1 MPSFLDSLA
10 IFFIII
16 MGYSGY
22 KKGFIEE
29 FGRTLSL
36 IFAVFLSMSKSTSL
50 SNYLTTTFNY
60 ESTFILPLSYMI
72 LVIISICIGRVITKF
87 AHIAFLSVEN
97 RIMNHIMGS
106 LFGMIKGGISL
117 IMFFWFI
124 SILPLQKWTNIMNE
138 TSKLIN
144 YSNVVRTSVISF
156 FNWDDP
162 VSLESPILKISY
174 NHNAS
179 NTSRHCRFSSRNI

>member
-10 IFFIII
+10 IFFIIT

-29 FGRTLSL
+29 FGRTLSMV
-36 IFAVFLSMSKSTSL
+36 FAVFLSMSKSTSL
-50 SNYLTTTFNY
+50 SNYLAITFNY
-60 ESTFILPLSYMI
+60 ESTFLLPLSYMV

-97 RIMNHIMGS
+97 RIMNHIMGY
-106 LFGMIKGGISL
+106 LFGMIKGAISL
-117 IMFFWFI
+117 TIFLWFI
-124 SILPLQKWTNIMNE
+124 SILPLQKWTDIMKE
-138 TSKLIN
+138 SSKLIN
-144 YSNVVRTSVISF
+144 YSNLVRTSVISF

-162 VSLESPILKISY
+162 VSLGESYVKDIIQP
-174 NHNAS
+174 
-179 NTSRHCRFSSRNI
+179 

>member
-1 MPSFLDSLA
+1 MLSFLDSLA
-10 IFFIII
+10 ILFIII

-29 FGRTLSL
+29 FGRTVSL
-36 IFAVFLSMSKSTSL
+36 VFAVFLSMSKSTSL
-50 SNYLTTTFNY
+50 SNYLATTLNND
-60 ESTFILPLSYMI
+60 SIFILPLSYLI
-72 LVIISICIGRVITKF
+72 LVIISIYVGRIITKF

-97 RIMNHIMGS
+97 RAMNHIMGS

-117 IMFFWFI
+117 ILFFWFI
-124 SILPLQKWTNIMNE
+124 SILPLKKWTNIMSK

-144 YSNVVRTSVISF
+144 YSNVIRTSVISF

-162 VSLESPILKISY
+162 VSLGESYIKDIVQP
-174 NHNAS
+174 
-179 NTSRHCRFSSRNI
+179 

>member
-1 MPSFLDSLA
+1 MLSFLDSLA
-10 IFFIII
+10 ILFIII

-29 FGRTLSL
+29 FGRTVSL
-36 IFAVFLSMSKSTSL
+36 VFAVFLSMSKSTSL
-50 SNYLTTTFNY
+50 SKYLTTTFNY
-60 ESTFILPLSYMI
+60 ESTYILALSYLV
-72 LVIISICIGRVITKF
+72 LVIISIFFGRIITKF

-117 IMFFWFI
+117 IIFFWFI

-138 TSKLIN
+138 SSILIN
-144 YSNVVRTSVISF
+144 YSNVIRISVISF
-156 FNWDDP
+156 FNWEDP
-162 VSLESPILKISY
+162 VSLGESYIRDIIQP
-174 NHNAS
+174 
-179 NTSRHCRFSSRNI
+179 

>member
-1 MPSFLDSLA
+1 MPPFIDSLA

-22 KKGFIEE
+22 KKGLIEE

-36 IFAVFLSMSKSTSL
+36 IFAVIFSLSKSTAL
-50 SNYLTTTFNY
+50 SNYLTIVFNY
-60 ESTFILPLSYMI
+60 ESTFILPCSYMI
-72 LVIISICIGRVITKF
+72 LVIISICIGRAITKF

-106 LFGMIKGGISL
+106 LFGMIKGGIGL
-117 IMFFWFI
+117 MIFLWLI
-124 SILPLQKWTNIMNE
+124 SILPLQKWTNVMSE
-138 TSKLIN
+138 TSNLIN
-144 YSNVVRTSVISF
+144 YSNAVRTSIISF

-162 VSLESPILKISY
+162 VSLGESYIKDITQP
-174 NHNAS
+174 
-179 NTSRHCRFSSRNI
+179 

>member
-10 IFFIII
+10 IFFIIT

-22 KKGFIEE
+22 KKGLIEE

-36 IFAVFLSMSKSTSL
+36 IFAVFLSMSKSTDL
-50 SNYLTTTFNY
+50 SNYLNTIFNY
-60 ESTFILPLSYMI
+60 DITFILPFSYMI
-72 LVIISICIGRVITKF
+72 LVIISISIGRVITKF

-117 IMFFWFI
+117 MIFLWLI

-138 TSKLIN
+138 TSNLIN
-144 YSNVVRTSVISF
+144 YSNVVRTSIISF

-162 VSLESPILKISY
+162 VSLGESYIKDITQP
-174 NHNAS
+174 
-179 NTSRHCRFSSRNI
+179 

>member
-36 IFAVFLSMSKSTSL
+36 VFAVFLSMSKSTSL

-60 ESTFILPLSYMI
+60 ESTLYFRY
-72 LVIISICIGRVITKF
+72 
-87 AHIAFLSVEN
+87 
-97 RIMNHIMGS
+97 
-106 LFGMIKGGISL
+106 L
-117 IMFFWFI
+117 I
-124 SILPLQKWTNIMNE
+124 
-138 TSKLIN
+138 
-144 YSNVVRTSVISF
+144 
-156 FNWDDP
+156 
-162 VSLESPILKISY
+162 
-174 NHNAS
+174 
-179 NTSRHCRFSSRNI
+179 

>member
-1 MPSFLDSLA
+1 
-10 IFFIII
+10 
-16 MGYSGY
+16 
-22 KKGFIEE
+22 
-29 FGRTLSL
+29 
-36 IFAVFLSMSKSTSL
+36 MSKSTSL

-60 ESTFILPLSYMI
+60 ESTFILPLSYLI

-117 IMFFWFI
+117 IIFFWFI

-162 VSLESPILKISY
+162 VSLGESYIKDIIQP
-174 NHNAS
+174 
-179 NTSRHCRFSSRNI
+179 

>member
-29 FGRTLSL
+29 LGRMLSL
-36 IFAVFLSMSKSTSL
+36 VLAVLLSMSKSIFL
-50 SNYLTTTFNY
+50 SKYLSTIFNY
-60 ESTFILPLSYMI
+60 ESNFILPLSYLL
-72 LVIISICIGRVITKF
+72 LVIISICIGRIITKF

-97 RIMNHIMGS
+97 RMMNHIMGS
-106 LFGMIKGGISL
+106 FFGMIKGCISIIIFL
-117 IMFFWFI
+117 WFI
-124 SILPLQKWTNIMNE
+124 SILPLQKWTNIIKE
-138 TSKLIN
+138 TSELLY
-144 YSNVVRTSVISF
+144 YSNAVRTSVISF

-162 VSLESPILKISY
+162 VSLGESYIRDIIQP
-174 NHNAS
+174 
-179 NTSRHCRFSSRNI
+179 

>member
-50 SNYLTTTFNY
+50 SNYLTTIFNY

-72 LVIISICIGRVITKF
+72 LVIISICIGRIITKF

-117 IMFFWFI
+117 IIFVWFI
-124 SILPLQKWTNIMNE
+124 SILPLQKWTNIINE
-138 TSKLIN
+138 NSKLIN
-144 YSNVVRTSVISF
+144 YSNVIRTSIISF

-162 VSLESPILKISY
+162 VSLGESYIKDIIQP
-174 NHNAS
+174 
-179 NTSRHCRFSSRNI
+179 